1 MVSAFTDRANGFPS
15 ELAGTDPQWIF
26 SLQCNQPAFRAPHA
40 ANSDIGVKEGPGYSG
55 QRVSVQ
61 WRRAKKWDETM
72 IHRLENWKLK
82 GKGKQ
87 PSGPGSSLA
96 STAKV
101 RPFLR
106 DVFDKLAIQTFLDVP
121 CGDMTWMPHVNLT
134 GVDYMGGDISSS
146 LVADN
151 LASFAADPRFAN
163 KFAVFDITCMI
174 PPKVDMIH
182 TRDVFIHLDSDHSLK
197 ALQNFEKSGSKYI
210 AIPHW
215 PSSRGGS
222 NVFHPNGSAYE
233 NYHTFNLHLPPFCLP
248 APLYSVQNGGG
259 ATGVVGVWK
268 LPALGHGSRPECR
281 NQG

>member
-1 MVSAFTDRANGFPS
+1 MTPTFVLSSSILS
-15 ELAGTDPQWIF
+15 EAYPHW
-26 SLQCNQPAFRAPHA
+26 CNKS
-40 ANSDIGVKEGPGYSG
+40 NVLLDIK
-55 QRVSVQ
+55 R
-61 WRRAKKWDETM
+61 
-72 IHRLENWKLK
+72 RLE
-82 GKGKQ
+82 
-87 PSGPGSSLA
+87 
-96 STAKV
+96 V

-106 DVFDKLAIQTFLDVP
+106 DVFDELGIHTFLDVP

-151 LASFAADPRFAN
+151 LASFAADHRFAN

-197 ALQNFEKSGSKYI
+197 ALRNFEKSGSKYV

-215 PSSRGGS
+215 PSSGGKL
-222 NVFHPNGSAYE
+222 NEYHPRGSAYE
-233 NYHTFNLHLPPFCLP
+233 NYHTFNLHLPPYCLP
-248 APLYSVQNGGG
+248 TPLFSVQNGGRNSSTQPIDNLEQG
-259 ATGVVGVWK
+259 RCNDPLLAPEQYILEIPCYLPTFSGGDNGVVGVWK
-268 LPALGHGSRPECR
+268 LPALGHGGRPECR